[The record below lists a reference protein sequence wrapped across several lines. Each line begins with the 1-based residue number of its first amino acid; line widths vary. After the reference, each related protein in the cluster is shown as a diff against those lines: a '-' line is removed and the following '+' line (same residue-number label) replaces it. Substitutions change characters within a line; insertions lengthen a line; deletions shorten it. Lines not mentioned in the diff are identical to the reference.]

1 MSLNDKLKEVTIKE
15 IESLSIFSLDYYAR
29 ENKKVLNFLYKQK
42 IIDDAS
48 IENAIKKPVLK
59 EAREDYDLMLKKT
72 KDKWSKVYP
81 DHLARPEFLAYGI
94 SNNIFSLMEL
104 RKIPF
109 DHGENPEKY
118 CKLYDKKN
126 LLSILREE
134 LLNPREPIKFSTD
147 YDFCCSCDH

>member
-15 IESLSIFSLDYYAR
+15 IESLDIFFLDYYAR
-29 ENKKVLNFLYKQK
+29 NNKKVLNFLYKER

-48 IENAIKKPVLK
+48 IENAMIEPVLK
-59 EAREDYDLMLKKT
+59 GAREDYNLMLKT

-94 SNNIFSLMEL
+94 SNNIFSGREL

-118 CKLYDKKN
+118 CKLYGKEN

-134 LLNPREPIKFSTD
+134 LLNPRKPIKFSTD
-147 YDFCCSCDH
+147 YDSCCSCIH